1 MSELLLAC
9 SLSLHLSLLQLV
21 SPDVVSRVEQ
31 IPLHSW
37 RTLVLDTAV
46 GVDLGVRVIH
56 PLTGTSL
63 PVYAIDY
70 VLPYYDQ
77 EAMIGE

>member
-9 SLSLHLSLLQLV
+9 SLSNSLLQLV

-37 RTLVLDTAV
+37 RSLVHDTPV

-63 PVYAIDY
+63 RVYAADY
-70 VLPYYDQ
+70 VRPYYDQ
-77 EAMIGE
+77 EAMIGEWW